1 MILDLRW
8 LSGMSA
14 DRGVLR
20 GNDHLVVVAY
30 VDALKTKEY
39 KAVHKG
45 LGFQITERDGF
56 LPKFETSRQKRQ
68 ILDKNLEIFE
78 IYMRSQSLVTGGCA
92 RSFSTVFLK

>member
-20 GNDHLVVVAY
+20 GNDHLVVVAD

-56 LPKFETSRQKRQ
+56 CQNSKHLDKRRQV
-68 ILDKNLEIFE
+68 LDKNLEIFE
-78 IYMRSQSLVTGGCA
+78 IYMRSQSLVVCA
-92 RSFSTVFLK
+92 RSFSPVFLK

>member
-1 MILDLRW
+1 
-8 LSGMSA
+8 MSV
-14 DRGVLR
+14 DRRVLR
-20 GNDHLVVVAY
+20 GNDYLVVVAD

-56 LPKFETSRQKRQ
+56 CQNSKHLDERRQ

-78 IYMRSQSLVTGGCA
+78 IYMRSQPLSVRGA
-92 RSFSTVFLK
+92 RSFSPVILKR